1 MICFSV
7 CRRARKLRI
16 YSLAALILLI
26 LEAFAEP
33 NKPVS
38 AIGAK
43 RLEALQNASTEGSVT
58 AMVELAGIYLAGAS
72 GERKPDLAAE
82 LYRRA
87 ASLGDADATFHL
99 GNMYLIGDGVEA
111 DEDEAYRLF
120 EQAAGQGHP
129 LALQNYESLER
140 LRAAETVS
148 VETPQSGKEQ
158 AAPATLDEVAAVQ
171 LARRHN
177 VRIDFNGTRDPTSM
191 NQRVMRESRQESRME
206 PNKPL
211 KVTEPKD
218 VEASF
223 REAEKLYLGDG
234 IAKDEAKA
242 ITLYRAAARAGH
254 RPSITR
260 LLAIYAAAGIEPPR
274 CGDSGVA
281 DEICF

>member
-7 CRRARKLRI
+7 FQRASKLRTCI
-16 YSLAALILLI
+16 LVALISLTVNVL
-26 LEAFAEP
+26 AEP
-33 NKPVS
+33 DKPVS

-43 RLEALQNASTEGSVT
+43 RLEALQKASTEGSVT
-58 AMVELAGIYLAGAS
+58 AMVQLAGIYLAGAS

-87 ASLGDADATFHL
+87 AALGDADATFHL
-99 GNMYLIGDGVEA
+99 GNMYLIGDGIGA

-129 LALQNYESLER
+129 LALQNYESLQR
-140 LRAAETVS
+140 SRAAAAAPQ
-148 VETPQSGKEQ
+148 ETPSSLKEL
-158 AAPATLDEVAAVQ
+158 AAPATLDEIAAVQ

-191 NQRVMRESRQESRME
+191 NQRVMPESRQESRME

-211 KVTEPKD
+211 KVTERKD

-242 ITLYRAAARAGH
+242 ITLYRRAARAGH
-254 RPSITR
+254 GPSITR